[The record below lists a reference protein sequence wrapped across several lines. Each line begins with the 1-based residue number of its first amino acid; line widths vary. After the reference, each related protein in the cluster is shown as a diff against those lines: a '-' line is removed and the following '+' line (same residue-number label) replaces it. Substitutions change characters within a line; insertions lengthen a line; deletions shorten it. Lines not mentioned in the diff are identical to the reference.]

1 VKAKDDQALRGLLRR
16 LLAWEDAHLGFE
28 SAVKGVPPKLRGVAP
43 KGLPYSLWQLLE
55 HMRRCQLDIL
65 EFCRN
70 PAYRELAFEEYW
82 PPSAAPPSA
91 SAWKESIESFR
102 RDLGALR
109 RLAADRKLDLFAEIP
124 HGTGQTY
131 ARELV
136 LVADHNAYHLGQFF
150 AVRRLLGIW
159 K

>member
-1 VKAKDDQALRGLLRR
+1 MKGKDDRALRDLLRK

-28 SAVKGVPPKLRGVAP
+28 AAVEGVPPKLRGVAP

-70 PAYRELAFEEYW
+70 PAYREPPHEEYW
-82 PPSAAPPSA
+82 PPSATPPSEK
-91 SAWKESIESFR
+91 AWKESIESFR
-102 RDLGALR
+102 RDLTALQ

-136 LVADHNAYHLGQFF
+136 VVADHNAYHLGQFV